1 MEAVE
6 ISLPGGI
13 AVGAEWRRDAW
24 LRPILGHEEDL
35 LMQAGRYLKPA
46 ARATQLL
53 TRCLLRLGPMEP
65 VTSDAVKQ
73 LTVGDREALLLRLRQ
88 ITLGDRIACVLSCP
102 ACASTMDLDLQ
113 IRELLIPP
121 YPHAREFH
129 QAELIDEGHSYTV
142 VFRLPNGSDQE
153 AAAQVAAESVDD
165 AADFVL
171 RRCVAE
177 IKREDDPALGNL
189 PHVVRQAL
197 PQKMAEL
204 DPQAEVLLNLTCPE
218 CTAGFVVP
226 FDIGDYL
233 YREFS
238 SREREFYRGVHALSL
253 YYHWTEHAILGLSR
267 RKRDLY
273 LDLLADEVGIGR
285 RK

>member
-88 ITLGDRIACVLSCP
+88 ITLGDRIACVLS
-102 ACASTMDLDLQ
+102 
-113 IRELLIPP
+113 
-121 YPHAREFH
+121 
-129 QAELIDEGHSYTV
+129 
-142 VFRLPNGSDQE
+142 
-153 AAAQVAAESVDD
+153 
-165 AADFVL
+165 
-171 RRCVAE
+171 
-177 IKREDDPALGNL
+177 
-189 PHVVRQAL
+189 
-197 PQKMAEL
+197 
-204 DPQAEVLLNLTCPE
+204 
-218 CTAGFVVP
+218 
-226 FDIGDYL
+226 
-233 YREFS
+233 
-238 SREREFYRGVHALSL
+238 
-253 YYHWTEHAILGLSR
+253 
-267 RKRDLY
+267 
-273 LDLLADEVGIGR
+273 
-285 RK
+285 